1 MKNGVVIPGA
11 LGSTLTVN
19 LDQLGSYSVQV
30 TNAGNCSNTSSV
42 VSISDSASD
51 KLFILPN
58 PNRGQFDV
66 IYHSASTNTHS
77 LSIFDSKGAL
87 AFRNDYP
94 ITGPY
99 QRMSVDMRNAGKGTY
114 IVALF
119 NNSGKRVASGKVV
132 IQ

>member
-1 MKNGVVIPGA
+1 MKNGIAISGA
-11 LGSTLTVN
+11 TGSSLVVN
-19 LDQLGSYSVQV
+19 LDQLGGYSVRV
-30 TNAGNCSNTSSV
+30 TNAGNCTNTSSV
-42 VSISDSASD
+42 INIADSAST

-66 IYHSASTNTHS
+66 VYYSASTNTHT
-77 LSIFDSKGAL
+77 LRIFDSKGAMVYSN
-87 AFRNDYP
+87 AYP

-99 QRMSVDMRNAGKGTY
+99 QRMSVDMRSGGKGTY
-114 IVALF
+114 VVALF